1 MPDLQGNLN
10 FQGKIALIT
19 GAASGIGLAIAE
31 RAGAEGMTVVL
42 VDIDGEKLARAR
54 DGLSAGGVQVAAE
67 EADVADR
74 EQMMRL
80 ARRVDDEIGPVWLL
94 VNNAGVF
101 VSAPFVKSTVAEW
114 EFVLGVNL
122 WGVVHGLHAFLPGMV
137 ERNSGFVVN
146 TSSVDGLVTVQ
157 NTSSYV
163 AAKHA
168 VSALTETL
176 FRELQDAG
184 SDVGVALLC
193 PGAVVTDI
201 LNSAWHWPDCLGP
214 GPEVTARQY
223 PALDELMQPDEVAA
237 KVFEAIAARR
247 FWVLTHPDQYAP
259 AMRAR
264 MEEAIAGTRPSDA
277 SVDPNFRKSTGR
289 VPGG

>member
-1 MPDLQGNLN
+1 
-10 FQGKIALIT
+10 
-19 GAASGIGLAIAE
+19 
-31 RAGAEGMTVVL
+31 EGMTVVL
-42 VDIDGEKLARAR
+42 VDVDGEKVAVAR
-54 DGLSAGGVQVAAE
+54 DVLAGRGIEVAAM

-101 VSAPFVKSTVAEW
+101 VSAPFVNSTAAQW

-137 ERNSGFVVN
+137 RRNRGFIVN

-201 LNSAWHWPDCLGP
+201 LNSARHWPDRLGP
-214 GPEVTARQY
+214 GPDVTTRQY
-223 PALDELMQPDEVAA
+223 PALDELMQPEEVAA
-237 KVFEAIAARR
+237 KVFEAINARR
-247 FWVLTHPDQYAP
+247 FWILTHPEQYAP

-264 MEEAIAGTRPSDA
+264 MEEAIAGAWPSDA
-277 SVDPNFRKSTGR
+277 SVDPNFRRSTGR

>member
-1 MPDLQGNLN
+1 MDELR
-10 FQGKIALIT
+10 GKIAVVT
-19 GAASGIGLAIAE
+19 GAASGIGLAIAK

-42 VDIDGEKLARAR
+42 VDIDDQQLAVALESLAER
-54 DGLSAGGVQVAAE
+54 GVQASAMK
-67 EADVADR
+67 ADVADR
-74 EQMMRL
+74 EEMMRL
-80 ARRVDDEIGPVWLL
+80 ARRVDNEIGPVWLL

-101 VSAPFVKSTVAEW
+101 VSAPFVDSTVAQW
-114 EFVLGVNL
+114 DFVLGVNL

-137 ERNSGFVVN
+137 QRNSGYVVN

-184 SDVGVALLC
+184 SEVGVALLC
-193 PGAVVTDI
+193 PGAVVTNI
-201 LNSAWHWPDCLGP
+201 LNSGRHWPDRLGP
-214 GPEVTARQY
+214 APEVAPREY
-223 PALDELMQPDEVAA
+223 PALDELMQPEEVAA
-237 KVFEAIAARR
+237 KVFEAIADRR
-247 FWVLTHPDQYAP
+247 FWILTHPDQYAP

-264 MEEAIAGTRPSDA
+264 MEEAIAGTRPTDA
-277 SVDPNFRKSTGR
+277 SVDPNFRKATGR

>member
-1 MPDLQGNLN
+1 
-10 FQGKIALIT
+10 
-19 GAASGIGLAIAE
+19 LAIAE

-42 VDIDGEKLARAR
+42 VDIDGERLAVAR
-54 DGLSAGGVQVAAE
+54 DVLAARGLTVTAMA
-67 EADVADR
+67 ADVADR
-74 EQMMRL
+74 GQMMGL
-80 ARRVDDEIGPVWLL
+80 ARRIDDEIGPVWLL

-101 VSAPFVKSTVAEW
+101 VSAPFVDSTLAQW

-137 ERNSGFVVN
+137 RRNSGYVVN

-184 SDVGVALLC
+184 SEVNVALLC

-201 LNSAWHWPDCLGP
+201 LNSARHWPDHLGP
-214 GPEVTARQY
+214 GPEVTTRQY
-223 PALDELMQPDEVAA
+223 PALDELMQPEEVAA
-237 KVFEAIAARR
+237 KLFEAMGARR
-247 FWVLTHPDQYAP
+247 FWILTHPDQYAP

-264 MEEAIAGTRPSDA
+264 MEEAIAGTSPSDA

-289 VPGG
+289 VPGR